1 MDLVD
6 VEGESVLTNI
16 FKDAF
21 QGLILYE
28 FEKLFV
34 LLMIMIELQAFVIMP
49 LLRFIWWQPWAFTIP
64 VRIEFIWNFK
74 IE

>member
-49 LLRFIWWQPWAFTIP
+49 LLRFI
-64 VRIEFIWNFK
+64 
-74 IE
+74 